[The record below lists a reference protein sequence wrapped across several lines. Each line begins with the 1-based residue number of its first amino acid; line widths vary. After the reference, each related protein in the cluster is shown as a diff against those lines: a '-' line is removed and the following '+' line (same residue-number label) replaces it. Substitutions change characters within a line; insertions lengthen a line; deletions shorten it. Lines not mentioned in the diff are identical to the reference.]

1 MANGQTVLTRNV
13 REFDVMNEI
22 MPDGS
27 VLFYD
32 QVAST
37 NAGRD
42 LPNPATQAKPP
53 EKETGA

>member
-1 MANGQTVLTRNV
+1 
-13 REFDVMNEI
+13 MNEI